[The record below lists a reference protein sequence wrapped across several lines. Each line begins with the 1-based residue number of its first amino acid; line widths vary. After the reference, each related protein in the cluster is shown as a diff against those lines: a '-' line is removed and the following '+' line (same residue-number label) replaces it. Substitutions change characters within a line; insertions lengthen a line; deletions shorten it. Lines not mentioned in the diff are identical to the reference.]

1 MARLTVVGIGAR
13 PLDER
18 ARKAVLAA
26 EAVIGTRRTCEVFA
40 RYAEFA
46 DVRAKVR
53 QMETIGAVMAS
64 IREALEKGS
73 RRIVLLASGDPL
85 FFGAGRRAIEEF
97 GPDDVE
103 VIPDVASFQLAF
115 SRIRTEWDDAL
126 LISFHG
132 SSDSGKRRR
141 LRYSP
146 ADLPGL
152 LAEHTAIAVL
162 TDREHG
168 PAEIAL
174 ALQCATDLWP
184 SLTMHVCER
193 LGFDDERIREGPP
206 GTMESMAFN
215 DPNVVIVTREG
226 RTQTPGAGAS
236 RGAPRLGLREEEI
249 AHTGGL
255 ITKDEV
261 RAVTLHALRLPGRG
275 VMWDIGAGSG
285 AVSAEAARLSP
296 RLRIFAVEKKAAQLA
311 KVRENR
317 ASFGLPSI
325 EAVEGE
331 APSALAPLPAPDRV
345 FVGGSGEKLAEIIE
359 TVGSRMEKGVVV
371 VNAATLDTLNEA
383 LAGLEKAG
391 FRVGVSQVSVT
402 RMRPAGKKR
411 LMAALNPVFVITG
424 EKG

>member
-97 GPDDVE
+97 GPDGVE
-103 VIPDVASFQLAF
+103 VIPDVSSFQLAF
-115 SRIRTEWDDAL
+115 SRIKTAWDDAL
-126 LISFHG
+126 LVSFHG
-132 SSDSGKRRR
+132 SSDAERRRR
-141 LRYSP
+141 LRYAP
-146 ADLPGL
+146 DDLPGL
-152 LAEHTAIAVL
+152 LSDHAVIAAL

-168 PAEIAL
+168 PAGIAR
-174 ALQCATDLWP
+174 ALQCAADLWP
-184 SLTMHVCER
+184 SLTVHVCER
-193 LGFDDERIREGPP
+193 LGLPDERVTEGPP
-206 GTMESMAFN
+206 GRIASMSF
-215 DPNVVIVTREG
+215 DDLNVVIITREG
-226 RTQTPGAGAS
+226 RGPVVAGKA
-236 RGAPRLGLREEEI
+236 RPRFGLKEDEI
-249 AHTGGL
+249 AHAGGL

-261 RAVTLHALRLPGRG
+261 RAVTLHALRLPEGG

-285 AVSAEAARLSP
+285 AVSIEAARLSP
-296 RLRIFAVEKKAAQLA
+296 RLRIFAIEKDPAQID

-331 APSALAPLPAPDRV
+331 APAALASLPAPDRV
-345 FVGGSGEKLAEIIE
+345 FIGGSGERLGQIIE
-359 TVGSRMEKGVVV
+359 TAGAGMDKGIVV

-383 LAGLEKAG
+383 VAGLENAG
-391 FRVGVSQVSVT
+391 FRVGVSQVSVA
-402 RMRPAGKKR
+402 RMRPAGKKK